1 MATEATMKTKMMETL
16 GEQGLTLPSQIE
28 AALAANDRLKY
39 YFSLL
44 QVARSHADQP
54 DQSSPSLRPERLVA
68 GIADASLDHLV
79 AAASKQGALYHLPG
93 CGPLLTSI
101 TIDAHIMVTPA
112 DSAAKQRLEILL
124 KQLPKIEGEL
134 IDGSAIDKI
143 TQVDRKSGDSLHR
156 LVMDL
161 HKQINA
167 LQVGLAEEQIDG
179 AATYNLG
186 PSDDTLIRAFMAGLN
201 RTAPLKFKHPGLG
214 TTATRSGT
222 RLILQNDIGTTDAH
236 VIVIH
241 VEGRTVS
248 LTYSDVHLRR
258 LQFFRAL
265 FDRFAVVW
273 TDPNSSQIPT
283 LAGGAPFFMSTG
295 TLDTTDD
302 QQLLAY
308 LGYLGSRLVFLI
320 DWNRARKQLRGFLKA
335 EQRLRLLRWA
345 ADSDIGHRG
354 FLELGGARLIWD
366 AVETTAAP
374 SIHLGDRLYDVLGEE
389 EAYAFVQFT
398 FKTASEGLRA
408 RQSDGLIQDRI
419 CAELLNHLK
428 TREVRLLKIAADH
441 AGLIFEIGT
450 AVRDSLVGSAEDSAS
465 LGKLAKRARRWEHEA
480 DQFVAETVL
489 SVRQHPELKPF
500 RELIKAADDAAD
512 QLEEV
517 AFLLGLL
524 ESAAEPGTWE
534 NLQELSGIV
543 AETTQEWVK
552 AVGHAQHTQR
562 HGSRGDADDFLTA
575 IARVSEL
582 EHDADD
588 KERAV
593 TVSAMKTATDFRQL
607 QLLLDIRQGL
617 GKASDS
623 LKRASLILRDHV
635 VGDVLAA

>member
-1 MATEATMKTKMMETL
+1 M
-16 GEQGLTLPSQIE
+16 S
-28 AALAANDRLKY
+28 
-39 YFSLL
+39 
-44 QVARSHADQP
+44 
-54 DQSSPSLRPERLVA
+54 
-68 GIADASLDHLV
+68 
-79 AAASKQGALYHLPG
+79 
-93 CGPLLTSI
+93 SI
-101 TIDAHIMVTPA
+101 TIDAHIMATPA
-112 DSAAKQRLEILL
+112 DSAARQRLEIVL

-134 IDGSAIDKI
+134 IEGSDIDNI
-143 TQVDRKSGDSLHR
+143 TQADRKRGDSLHR

-161 HKQINA
+161 HKQLNA
-167 LQVGLAEEQIDG
+167 LQRGLAEEQIDG

-186 PSDDTLIRAFMAGLN
+186 PGDDTLIRAFMAGLN

-214 TTATRSGT
+214 TTATRAGT

-241 VEGRTVS
+241 VEGRLVS

-258 LQFFRAL
+258 LQFFFAL
-265 FDRFAVVW
+265 FDCFAVAW
-273 TDPNSSQIPT
+273 TDPNSSQIAT
-283 LAGGAPFFMSTG
+283 LAGGAPFFLSTG

-302 QQLLAY
+302 KQLLAY
-308 LGYLGSRLVFLI
+308 LDYLGSRLVFLI

-366 AVETTAAP
+366 AVEATAAL

-428 TREVRLLKIAADH
+428 TREGRLLKIAADH

-465 LGKLAKRARRWEHEA
+465 LAKRARRWEHEA

-489 SVRQHPELKPF
+489 SVRRRPEFKPF
-500 RELIKAADDAAD
+500 QELIKAADDAAD

-517 AFLLGLL
+517 AFLLGLF
-524 ESAAEPGTWE
+524 ESAAEPRTWE
-534 NLQELSGIV
+534 NLQQLSSVV
-543 AETTQEWVK
+543 AETTHEWVK

-562 HGSRGDADDFLTA
+562 HGSRGDADDFLAA

-588 KERAV
+588 RERVV
-593 TVSAMKTATDFRQL
+593 TVSAMKKATDFRQL

>member
-16 GEQGLTLPSQIE
+16 GEQGLTLPSQVE
-28 AALAANDRLKY
+28 AGLAANDRLKY

-44 QVARSHADQP
+44 QVARGHADQP

-68 GIADASLDHLV
+68 GIADATLDHLV
-79 AAASKQGALYHLPG
+79 AAACKQGTSYHLPG
-93 CGPLLTSI
+93 CGQLLTSI
-101 TIDAHIMVTPA
+101 TIDAHIMATPA
-112 DSAAKQRLEILL
+112 DRAAKQRLEILL

-134 IDGSAIDKI
+134 IDGSDIDNI
-143 TQVDRKSGDSLHR
+143 TQADRKRGDSLHR

-161 HKQINA
+161 HKQLNA

-186 PSDDTLIRAFMAGLN
+186 PGDDTLIRAFMAGLN
-201 RTAPLKFKHPGLG
+201 RTAPLKFNHPGLG
-214 TTATRSGT
+214 TTATRAGT

-273 TDPNSSQIPT
+273 TDPNSSQIAT

-295 TLDTTDD
+295 TLNTTDD
-302 QQLLAY
+302 KQLLAY
-308 LGYLGSRLVFLI
+308 LNYLGSRLVFLI

-345 ADSDIGHRG
+345 ADLDIGHRG
-354 FLELGGARLIWD
+354 FLELGGSRLIWD
-366 AVETTAAP
+366 AVEATAAP

-389 EAYAFVQFT
+389 EGFAFVQFA
-398 FKTASEGLRA
+398 FKTATGGLLA

-465 LGKLAKRARRWEHEA
+465 LAKRARRWEHEA
-480 DQFVAETVL
+480 DQFVAETML
-489 SVRQHPELKPF
+489 SVRRHPELRPF
-500 RELIKAADDAAD
+500 QELIKAADDAAD

-517 AFLLGLL
+517 AFLLGLF

-534 NLQELSGIV
+534 NLQQLSSIL

-582 EHDADD
+582 EHEADD

-593 TVSAMKTATDFRQL
+593 TVSAMKKATDFRQL

>member
-1 MATEATMKTKMMETL
+1 MKTKMMETL
-16 GEQGLTLPSQIE
+16 GEQGLTLPSQVE
-28 AALAANDRLKY
+28 AGLTANDRLKY

-44 QVARSHADQP
+44 QVARDHADQP
-54 DQSSPSLRPERLVA
+54 DQSSPSLRPERLAA
-68 GIADASLDHLV
+68 GVVDATLDQLV
-79 AAASKQGALYHLPG
+79 AATRKQGASYHLPG
-93 CGPLLTSI
+93 CGQLLTSI
-101 TIDAHIMVTPA
+101 AIDAHIMATPA
-112 DSAAKQRLEILL
+112 DRAAKQRLEILL
-124 KQLPKIEGEL
+124 KQLPKVEGDL
-134 IDGSAIDKI
+134 IDSSVIDKI
-143 TQVDRKSGDSLHR
+143 SQVDRKGRDSLHR

-161 HKQINA
+161 HKQLNA
-167 LQVGLAEEQIDG
+167 LQRGLAEEQIEG

-186 PSDDTLIRAFMAGLN
+186 PGDDTLIRAFMAGLN
-201 RTAPLKFKHPGLG
+201 RTAPLKFNHPGLG
-214 TTATRSGT
+214 TTATRAGN

-265 FDRFAVVW
+265 FERFAVVW
-273 TDPNSSQIPT
+273 TDPNSNQIAT
-283 LAGGAPFFMSTG
+283 LAGGAPFYMSTG
-295 TLDTTDD
+295 TLNATDD
-302 QQLLAY
+302 KQLFAY
-308 LGYLGSRLVFLI
+308 LDHLGSRLVFLI

-335 EQRLRLLRWA
+335 EQRLQLLRWA
-345 ADSDIGHRG
+345 ADLDIGHRG

-366 AVETTAAP
+366 AVEATAAP

-389 EAYAFVQFT
+389 AAYAFVQFT
-398 FKTASEGLRA
+398 FKTATEGLLA
-408 RQSDGLIQDRI
+408 RQSDGLIRDRI
-419 CAELLNHLK
+419 WAELLNHLK

-465 LGKLAKRARRWEHEA
+465 LAKLAKRARRWEHEA

-489 SVRQHPELKPF
+489 SVRRHPELKPF
-500 RELIKAADDAAD
+500 QELIKAADDAAD
-512 QLEEV
+512 QLEDV
-517 AFLLGLL
+517 AFLLGLF

-534 NLQELSGIV
+534 NLQQLASIL

-552 AVGHAQHTQR
+552 AIGHAQHVQR
-562 HGSRGDADDFLTA
+562 HGFRGDADDFLTA
-575 IARVSEL
+575 IARIAEL

-588 KERAV
+588 MERAV
-593 TVSAMKTATDFRQL
+593 TVSAMKKATDFRQL
-607 QLLLDIRQGL
+607 QLLLDARQRL